1 MFNLPAGFLSSFLKS
16 QLFTTLPVPSTPF
29 TGQTILIT
37 GANIGL
43 GLEAARNFARLDA
56 KKIIIGCRS
65 LSKGLA
71 AKASILASTKRTEE
85 EGEVVIEVWEVDLAS
100 FESVTAFCRKAG
112 ELERLDVVVENAGI
126 AVPTFELVEGYE
138 STIAVNVIST
148 FLMALLLVSKLRESG
163 AKYGVV
169 PRLTIVAS
177 DAHEQAAFKEQNSKH
192 IFEAL
197 TTGGQKEQPD
207 KYNISK
213 LLEILTIRCLAPAL
227 SASST
232 PTKPNIILNTLT
244 PGFCHSALMRSARF
258 PLNIA
263 AYIGKLILA
272 RSTEVGSRTLVAA
285 ASAGEDS
292 HGCYMADCKVRQPS
306 AWVRSE
312 KGAETQKRVYSE
324 LMEILEG
331 IQPGITGNI

>member
-1 MFNLPAGFLSSFLKS
+1 MFNLPAGFLTSFLKS
-16 QLFTTLPVPSTPF
+16 QLFTTLPIPSTPF

-43 GLEAARNFARLDA
+43 GLEAARHFARLDA
-56 KKIIIGCRS
+56 SKIIIGCRT

-71 AKASILASTKRTEE
+71 AKASILASTKRTED
-85 EGEVVIEVWEVDLAS
+85 VIEVWEVDLAS
-100 FESVTAFCRKAG
+100 FESVAAFCRRA
-112 ELERLDVVVENAGI
+112 ETLERLDVVVENAGI
-126 AVPTFELVEGYE
+126 AVPAFEVVEGYE

-148 FLMALLLVSKLRESG
+148 FLMALLLVPKLRESG
-163 AKYGVV
+163 ARCGVV

-177 DAHEQAAFKEQNSKH
+177 DAHEQAAFKEQNAKH

-207 KYNISK
+207 KYNTSK

-227 SASST
+227 SASTSTST
-232 PTKPNIILNTLT
+232 PPSTKPKIILNTLT

-258 PLNIA
+258 PLNVA

-285 ASAGEDS
+285 ASAGEI
-292 HGCYMADCKVRQPS
+292 RQPS

-312 KGAETQKRVYSE
+312 KGAETQKRVYAE

-331 IQPGITGNI
+331 IQPGVTGNI

>member
-1 MFNLPAGFLSSFLKS
+1 MAMFNLPAGFLSSFLKS
-16 QLFTTLPVPSTPF
+16 QLFTTLPVPSTTF

-43 GLEAARNFARLDA
+43 GLEAARHFARLDA

-71 AKASILASTKRTEE
+71 AKASILASTKRAEE
-85 EGEVVIEVWEVDLAS
+85 ECVIEVWEVDLAS
-100 FESVTAFCRKAG
+100 FESVTAFCKRAG

-126 AVPTFELVEGYE
+126 AVPTFKLVEGYE
-138 STIAVNVIST
+138 STITVNVIST
-148 FLMALLLVSKLRESG
+148 FLMALLLVPKLRESG
-163 AKYGVV
+163 TKYGVV

-177 DAHEQAAFKEQNSKH
+177 DAHEQAAFKEQNAKH

-207 KYNISK
+207 KYNTSK

-227 SASST
+227 SAS
-232 PTKPNIILNTLT
+232 TKPNVILNTLT

-263 AYIGKLILA
+263 AYVGKLILA

-285 ASAGEDS
+285 ASAGEES

-312 KGAETQKRVYSE
+312 KGAETQKRLYGE

-331 IQPGITGNI
+331 IQPGITQNI